1 MGIDGIGNSFTE
13 RVGTIVVASRLR
25 TQDAVD
31 TASAAPSETSQ
42 MATATV
48 AAPPAPSTS
57 SLMAG
62 NFVDTNTAESR
73 YIAARKAA
81 FQSDS
86 NMTNRQNAVLAV
98 TVAEMALMTASGMSA
113 STAQYLAGVKS
124 QRRMREEQRAST
136 TEVAESNLDEMKK
149 DIEQKAQDA
158 TRQDPE
164 GNSRAESTEE
174 AASPGTA
181 SGQTVSPA
189 APLPAP
195 PASTA
200 PTTPTGAQT
209 GAETETGAT
218 PDNSTPLAAESAAAA
233 VTTNVSA
240 MSIDITV

>member
-62 NFVDTNTAESR
+62 NFVDTNPAESR

-113 STAQYLAGVKS
+113 STAQYLAGVRS

-164 GNSRAESTEE
+164 GNSRAESTE
-174 AASPGTA
+174 GTA

-209 GAETETGAT
+209 GAETETAAT